1 MTGCHVIASF
11 FYFFIFFLEKTKLK
25 SLFFLTGRENL
36 ARFYKFENCCCCC
49 DFVQVQVYYEQFNHF
64 MNWLIV
70 KCTMNNS
77 VILWR
82 IQWYYVFYFVIL
94 LTIKLNFRRVLKLKF
109 LIFESLE
116 RSLKTRKFTVMHLK
130 PFKSRLYIDLFNCK
144 GECCDVFW
152 PVTILNAH
160 FTRNDYNYKYF

>member
-1 MTGCHVIASF
+1 MMEILNCQWQAVMSSPVF
-11 FYFFIFFLEKTKLK
+11 LFYFIFFGKDEAEE
-25 SLFFLTGRENL
+25 SFFLTGRENL
-36 ARFYKFENCCCCC
+36 ARSYKFENCCCCC

-94 LTIKLNFRRVLKLKF
+94 LNIKLNFRRVLNWSFWYLKVSKG
-109 LIFESLE
+109 LLKRENS
-116 RSLKTRKFTVMHLK
+116 RSCT
-130 PFKSRLYIDLFNCK
+130 
-144 GECCDVFW
+144 
-152 PVTILNAH
+152 
-160 FTRNDYNYKYF
+160 